1 MIKWSATARKPDVS
15 VGEQEEKHD
24 RNDPKYISTNYFKYL
39 SKKSKKTSKK
49 LVMNIPFKKITI
61 SRYARNNL
69 NYNFKFSLTF

>member
-49 LVMNIPFKKITI
+49 LVMNIPFKKSPLAVTREII
-61 SRYARNNL
+61 
-69 NYNFKFSLTF
+69 